1 MSDRRPT
8 PRSSPRLRA
17 DPASQTP
24 FDQGA
29 AERERAPGG
38 IAHEVGELHRL
49 LVESVQD
56 YAIFALDPDG
66 YILSWNAG
74 AERFKGYAAEEIVG
88 KHFSIFYPKAK
99 VESGWP
105 EHELKEAARVGRF
118 EDEGWRI
125 RKDGSRFWANVVIT
139 ALRDSSGQLLGFAKV
154 TRDLTERRAAE
165 EALRLSEERF
175 RLLVTSVKDYAIFML
190 DPGGHV
196 ATWNEGAE
204 RAKGYKAEEIIGKHF
219 SIFYPPEKV
228 AVRFPDF
235 ELAEAARVGHFEDE
249 GWRIRKD
256 GSRFWANVVIT
267 ALRDGDGKLVGF
279 GKVTRDLT
287 ERRAAETRAIANA
300 RHAAAEEAARH
311 AADVARART
320 EQLQLLTS
328 ALASVHTIPEI
339 VRIVFKEAFPLM
351 GVDAGSL
358 GVIDD
363 AGTNVRLL
371 AETGFDT
378 PPERFRTMPLA
389 ADLPMTTTITSAGP
403 VVCRSRSERDR
414 RFPTTAE
421 VLASFEVSVVLPL
434 MSRGRPMG
442 ALAMHRRAGERPD
455 EPLTDETLAFM
466 QSFAQQCGQALERA
480 RLYESERQ
488 ARRVA
493 EDARARAEEA
503 RTRAEEANRAKS
515 EFLAAM
521 SHELRT
527 PLNAI
532 GGYAQLMEL
541 GIGGV
546 VSDEQRDQLS
556 RIRRSQQHLL
566 GIINDILN
574 FSRIDAGQ
582 LTYNPGSVP
591 LREVVDSVRHMV
603 EPQAIAKGLVLEA
616 PECPSELHAWADR
629 AKLEQIVL
637 NLLSNAVKFTAPGG
651 RVSIACDAAEDGQVR
666 LTVRDTGSGIPED
679 QLERIFEPFVQ
690 VGRSLTVSQE
700 GTGLGLAISRDLAR
714 AMNGDIRVQ
723 STVDVG
729 STFTLTLPR
738 DEESAKGD

>member
-1 MSDRRPT
+1 MPDPHSR
-8 PRSSPRLRA
+8 PRSSQRFGA
-17 DPASQTP
+17 EAAPAA
-24 FDQGA
+24 FDEGA
-29 AERERAPGG
+29 AAREQAPGG
-38 IAHEVGELHRL
+38 IANEVGELHRL

-74 AERFKGYAAEEIVG
+74 AKRFKGYEADEIVG
-88 KHFSIFYPKAK
+88 KHFSIFYPEEK
-99 VESGWP
+99 VKSGWP
-105 EHELKEAARVGRF
+105 QHELKEAARIGRF

-139 ALRDSSGQLLGFAKV
+139 ALRDGSGQLLGFAKV

-190 DPGGHV
+190 DPDGFV

-204 RAKGYKAEEIIGKHF
+204 RAKGYRAEEIIGKHF

-228 AVRFPDF
+228 AERFPDY
-235 ELAEAARVGHFEDE
+235 ELREAARVGRFEDE

-267 ALRDGDGKLVGF
+267 ALRDSDGKLVGF

-287 ERRAAETRAIANA
+287 ERRASETRTLENA
-300 RHAAAEEAARH
+300 RHVAAEEAARQ
-311 AADVARART
+311 AADVARKRT

-339 VRIVFKEAFPLM
+339 VRIVFGDGFPAM
-351 GVDAGSL
+351 GVDGGSL
-358 GVIDD
+358 GVIDTT
-363 AGTNVRLL
+363 GEQIQIL
-371 AETGFDT
+371 AETGFEAF
-378 PPERFRTMPLA
+378 PERLRTIPID
-389 ADLPMTTTITSAGP
+389 ADFPMTVTINSAGP
-403 VVCRSRSERDR
+403 VVCRSRADRDR
-414 RFPTTAE
+414 RFPAIAD
-421 VLASFEVSVVLPL
+421 VLAGFEVTVVMPL
-434 MSRGRPMG
+434 MSRGHPIG
-442 ALAMHRRAGERPD
+442 ALAMHRRAAERRD
-455 EPLTDETLAFM
+455 EPLTPEALAFM

-480 RLYESERQ
+480 RLYEAERQ
-488 ARRVA
+488 ARRAA
-493 EDARARAEEA
+493 EEARGRAEEA
-503 RTRAEEANRAKS
+503 RARAEEANRAKS

-541 GIGGV
+541 GIGGQ
-546 VSDEQRDQLS
+546 VSDEQRDQLA

-582 LTYNPGSVP
+582 LTYQVGSVP
-591 LREVVDSVRHMV
+591 LQEVVDAVRHMV

-616 PECPSELHAWADR
+616 PECSPELRACADR
-629 AKLEQIVL
+629 AKVEQIVL
-637 NLLSNAVKFTAPGG
+637 NLLSNAVKFTPSGG
-651 RVSIACDAAEDGQVR
+651 HVSIACSHAAGRQVE
-666 LTVRDTGSGIPED
+666 LTVRDTGSGIPVD

-690 VGRSLTVSQE
+690 VGRSLTASQE

-714 AMNGDIRVQ
+714 AMHGDIRVQ

-729 STFTLTLPR
+729 STFTLTLPV
-738 DEESAKGD
+738 DEGSAKDG